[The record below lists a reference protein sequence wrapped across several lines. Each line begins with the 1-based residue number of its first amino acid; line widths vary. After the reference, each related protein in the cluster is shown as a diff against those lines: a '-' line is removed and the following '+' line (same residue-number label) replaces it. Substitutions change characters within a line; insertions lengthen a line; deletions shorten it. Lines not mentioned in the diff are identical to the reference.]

1 MSTNL
6 RKSFR
11 LSWLPGKKYNV
22 LEGKENMYFNT
33 PKYKRAISEGDI
45 PTQRHAIHPIR
56 NRGNQKP
63 KFERN
68 STLTK
73 SVREAVGSLKQK
85 FRVSTRKLK
94 RLTNDTKSPSPTKGV
109 RHGNRTSGRTPPRP
123 VHHDVKMYS
132 PFLIDT
138 PSTSR
143 TPTRLR
149 TSTSTRWTDNME
161 TPTRLRREVEAL
173 TSNMQALAT
182 LTPGGLQQRPKTRR
196 STISPLTN
204 GSLRTRPTGERSSER
219 LQTKQQRIRTSAL
232 VY

>member
-1 MSTNL
+1 
-6 RKSFR
+6 
-11 LSWLPGKKYNV
+11 
-22 LEGKENMYFNT
+22 MYFNT

-45 PTQRHAIHPIR
+45 PTQRHAIHPMR
-56 NRGNQKP
+56 NRANQQPAKP

-68 STLTK
+68 SNLTK
-73 SVREAVGSLKQK
+73 SVREAMGSLKQK

-94 RLTNDTKSPSPTKGV
+94 RLTNETRSPSPSKGV
-109 RHGNRTSGRTPPRP
+109 RRGNKTSLRTPPRP
-123 VHHDVKMYS
+123 ANHEVKMYS

-143 TPTRLR
+143 TPSRLR
-149 TSTSTRWTDNME
+149 TSTSSRWTDNME

-204 GSLRTRPTGERSSER
+204 GSLRRPTGERSSER
-219 LQTKQQRIRTSAL
+219 IQSRQQRIRTSAL
-232 VY
+232 VR